1 MRKKD
6 SKMKDKKY
14 LLNLFV
20 ESHFAA
26 KEAVNAADP
35 EMKIYSSDNSNTE
48 WRVRDIVAHITT
60 WDSVVAK
67 SLLGYGDGTV
77 YLIPNLDKNEDL
89 FNLQAVLEQRELTP
103 QQLYAQWED
112 SHDEF
117 KTAVQAIPDDQFPG
131 DLLYP
136 GGDERGTIAD
146 LVKYMTDH
154 ALEHRDEIVGA
165 TQEPSKAD

>member
-1 MRKKD
+1 MT
-6 SKMKDKKY
+6 SKDKKY
-14 LLNLFV
+14 LLGLLS
-20 ESHFAA
+20 ESHSAVR
-26 KEAVNAADP
+26 EAVSAVDP
-35 EMKIYSSDNSNTE
+35 NIRVYTGDSSGTE
-48 WRVRDIVAHITT
+48 WRVRDIVAHIAT

-77 YLIPNLDKNEDL
+77 YLIPNWDKNEDL

-136 GGDERGTIAD
+136 WGDERGTIAD